1 MSNGLLYIAG
11 LVALALAALFA
22 VPYFIDW
29 NGYRGVFE
37 EEASRIL
44 GREVRVGG
52 NVNVRLLPA
61 PFVSFDRLRI
71 ADTTGTTGEPFF
83 RAEAFT
89 MRLSVPPLLKGIIE
103 ANEIEL
109 QRPVLN
115 LALDAQGGG
124 NWRSFSITPG
134 TLPFVP
140 ADVTLQSVK
149 ISDGVVTMHGPKG
162 AEFAR
167 LDGLNGELKA
177 ESIDGPFS
185 FKGTAEWKGEDREF
199 RVATAAAD
207 ADGNFRFK
215 STVRGPGAGTVYAI
229 DGSVIDL
236 KGHPRVNGE
245 VTAKLELD
253 ASQMPQRQA
262 AAETPAEA
270 PLIDFKA
277 QMQGDAEGLKLQN
290 ITVSFERV
298 GRPQL
303 VTGAAEASW
312 SDDLKVD
319 LRLASR
325 WLDLDR
331 IAASDGVSDPFETS
345 RSFVSAV
352 MQALPEK
359 AETKARF
366 DLDQATLGG
375 EAVSGIQLD
384 LARTDGKL
392 LLEGLRAGMPGG
404 SKLALDGSVANVAG
418 ERTFQGEFALRGTS
432 LGRFLRWAVKDPAVV
447 DAIHSDGRF
456 SLQGRLAMSDKSLDL
471 TEATAEIAG
480 RPLGGEVHYGGG
492 ERKRLAVVLEG
503 QEVDAGE
510 LWPASVGYLKGL
522 LGGEPAQQART
533 DGPAATG
540 LQRVFDVSRS
550 DLALRVRVA
559 KLLTGAEPLQDVDID
574 LAVEGGALTVR
585 RCKFATDDGLALD
598 MQGAIADTEGQPR
611 GVLTWVVAAPDREA
625 FKTFVRLLALS
636 DNAAEDAR
644 RYAGLTPMRLAGT
657 IDLGGRSAGT
667 ADINADGTIE
677 GGRVVAS
684 ARLDGGLDNWRSGRA
699 DLTLTLMSPDVV
711 RAFDDLTARGASA
724 GAGASAQRPGEIFFK
739 AVGIPAAGMLANATV
754 KSSGLF
760 FAYDGTMTLPEEGNR
775 HFDGDVRVSSRE
787 IGNVMALAGLG
798 SGGSLQG
805 IPVVGTIK
813 MVSRDH
819 AVEFKPQQLSVGE
832 SKVGGSLVLAY
843 PGEGPGIVT
852 AQLKVDKATIPG
864 LLSVALS
871 PEAPAAEPQNE
882 PLAADRSVWPESA
895 FDFTALDDVEGKLGM
910 TFGTL
915 TFEPGMD
922 IRKAQL
928 DVALAPGKVAVTR
941 LEGKALGGTVLA
953 NLLLERAPGGA
964 DVSGD
969 VRLNDIR
976 LKRRGAKKS
985 NDAEGGMAS
994 VALQFSGRASTP
1006 GGLVAVAVGKGE
1018 MTLGDVSMHLPTPL
1032 AVVET
1037 SEAALSGDAGAAGE
1051 ALTTALREK
1060 MAESQVK
1067 VGPRTIG
1074 IDVADGAARFA
1085 EFTLPSPAGAT
1096 KVSTTVDLAS
1106 LMVDS
1111 TWILQPKAPDVVRP
1125 DLPRKGALPPV
1136 EVVYVGPL
1144 KDAWSID
1151 PRISAEPLE
1160 RELAIR
1166 RMELD
1171 AEQLERLHR
1180 LDQERARE
1188 LEERRRAIEESQAD
1202 DAPAPAA
1209 PESGPTG
1216 ATAPDTVERQP
1227 LAAPG
1232 VPEVAV
1238 DPLVGL
1244 PQQSQDGDTLMVP
1257 PPPGA
1262 PYAAQPKTLPEITDP
1277 AAVGAAGA
1285 APFEDP
1291 AAAETIAPA
1300 PQEAARPRKRAYR
1313 RQVPAGEQVLRALQ
1327 NAN

>member
-37 EEASRIL
+37 EEASRVL

-109 QRPVLN
+109 KRPVLN

-140 ADVTLQSVK
+140 ADVTLQSVM
-149 ISDGVVTMHGPKG
+149 IRDGVVTMHGPRG
-162 AEFAR
+162 AEFAQ

-185 FKGTAEWKGEDREF
+185 FKGTAQWKGEDREF
-199 RVATAAAD
+199 RVATAPAD

-215 STVRGPGAGTVYAI
+215 STVRGPGSGTVYAI
-229 DGSVIDL
+229 DGSVDDL

-262 AAETPAEA
+262 GAEAPAEA

-277 QMQGDAEGLKLQN
+277 QMQGDADGLKLQN

-331 IAASDGVSDPFETS
+331 IAASDGVANPFETS

-384 LARTDGKL
+384 LARSDGTL

-404 SKLALDGSVANVAG
+404 TKLALDGSVANVAG
-418 ERTFQGEFALRGTS
+418 EHTFQGEFALRGTS
-432 LGRFLRWAVKDPAVV
+432 LGRFLKWAVKDPAVAKAV
-447 DAIHSDGRF
+447 RSDGRF

-471 TEATAEIAG
+471 TEASAEIAG

-522 LGGEPAQQART
+522 LGGEPAQQARA

-540 LQRVFDVSRS
+540 LRRLFDVSNS

-559 KLLTGAEPLQDVDID
+559 KLLTGAEPLQNVDID
-574 LAVEGGALTVR
+574 VAVEGGALTVR
-585 RCKFATDDGLALD
+585 RCKFATDEGFALD
-598 MQGAIADTEGQPR
+598 MEGAIADTDGQPSGALR
-611 GVLTWVVAAPDREA
+611 WVVAAPDRDA
-625 FKTFVRLLALS
+625 FTAFVRLLSLS

-657 IDLGGRSAGT
+657 IDLGQRAAGT

-684 ARLDGGLDNWRSGRA
+684 ARFDGGLDNWRSGRA

-711 RAFDDLTARGASA
+711 RAFDDLTARGAPIGS
-724 GAGASAQRPGEIFFK
+724 GGPAQRPGEIFFK

-754 KSSGLF
+754 KASGLF
-760 FAYDGTMTLPEEGNR
+760 FAYDGTLTMPGDANR

-787 IGNVMALAGLG
+787 LGNVMALAGLG
-798 SGGSLQG
+798 SGGALQG
-805 IPVVGTIK
+805 VPVVGTIK

-871 PEAPAAEPQNE
+871 PGSGAATQAEP
-882 PLAADRSVWPESA
+882 LTAGKSVWPESA
-895 FDFTALDDVEGKLGM
+895 FDFSALDGVEGKLGV

-915 TFEPGMD
+915 TLEPGMD

-941 LEGKALGGTVLA
+941 LEGKALGGSVLA
-953 NLLLERAPGGA
+953 HLLLERAPGGA

-969 VRLNDIR
+969 VRFNDIR
-976 LKRRGAKKS
+976 LKRRTAKPGS
-985 NDAEGGMAS
+985 DADGGVAS
-994 VALQFSGRASTP
+994 VTLQFSGRASTP

-1018 MTLGDVSMHLPTPL
+1018 MKLGDVSMHLPTPL

-1037 SEAALSGDAGAAGE
+1037 SEAALSGNAGAAGE
-1051 ALTTALREK
+1051 ALTAALRQK

-1067 VGPRTIG
+1067 VGPRAIG

-1111 TWILQPKAPDVVRP
+1111 TWLLEPAAPDVERP

-1144 KDAWSID
+1144 KDVWSID

-1166 RMELD
+1166 KMELD

-1180 LDQERARE
+1180 LDQQRARE

-1209 PESGPTG
+1209 PAEAPSG
-1216 ATAPDTVERQP
+1216 AMNPDAVERQP
-1227 LAAPG
+1227 LATPA
-1232 VPEVAV
+1232 VPEVDV

-1244 PQQSQDGDTLMVP
+1244 PPQSNGDTLTVP

-1262 PYAAQPKTLPEITDP
+1262 PYAAQPKPLPEVTDP
-1277 AAVGAAGA
+1277 AAVGAADV
-1285 APFEDP
+1285 APFQDP
-1291 AAAETIAPA
+1291 AAAETVAPA
-1300 PQEAARPRKRAYR
+1300 PQEAARPRKRAWR